1 MLTNEEQ
8 LKHDKATHCEYCQ
21 NEFDD
26 KDHNKCAHHNHI
38 NGLFLGSCC
47 LICNCWMKVSNCL
60 HIIFHYLRGYDSN
73 FILSQI
79 SKHFEGKHINLIGRN
94 TSNIFHMDVDNFVNI
109 IDSYEYV
116 TASSLSLSANLIID
130 DLKYTRKLIEKYKL
144 NSEFIVKDIFP
155 YTYVNTFDHYKHKS
169 LPHISYFNTDKKT
182 YEKYRSFYYANFDNL
197 GQYSDYYLM
206 KDVLLLSDI
215 MEQNRTMFMEKYQTE
230 IFSHYTINSLTWEVF
245 ERYNPIQITILD
257 QYSMYRSFKNMIRS
271 GLCGIG
277 SSRYPIA
284 NNKYIEE
291 LRSYTTIILYHAP

>member
-1 MLTNEEQ
+1 
-8 LKHDKATHCEYCQ
+8 
-21 NEFDD
+21 
-26 KDHNKCAHHNHI
+26 
-38 NGLFLGSCC
+38 
-47 LICNCWMKVSNCL
+47 MKVSNCL

-116 TASSLSLSANLIID
+116 TASLLSLSANLIID